1 MMFQQILAALQS
13 LKQNQGAQQN
23 NDVNMK
29 VHPVTSVDENG
40 NRVQIKKTLPQI
52 ITDLDLSIQDLT
64 ELLDELID
72 SFYEESKRKRRKR
85 SNRIRAKR
93 A

>member
-29 VHPVTSVDENG
+29 LHPVTSVDENG
-40 NRVQIKKTLPQI
+40 NRAQIKKTLPQI